1 MGMMLLLSLL
11 LFLAGFVDSIA
22 GGGGLISLPAYLIV
36 GLPPHQAIASNKFS
50 AAIGTTA
57 SAFRFFR
64 KGYMSRECL
73 LYIVLAM
80 LGAQVGSRL
89 AVHIPERLFQG
100 IMLIVLPLVALFSFL
115 SQHRREKL
123 EQRQKESRQETLEGA
138 ALTTQQSHD
147 AANSPMTSLKSLDP
161 AALESLAQAKMKSPA
176 STIHDSSVA
185 ATRNSPIA
193 AKISRRQ
200 LLIASA
206 GSLLIGCYDGLYGP
220 GTGTFLLLLLSEL
233 AGYNISHAA
242 GTTKAVNLASN
253 IGSLLFFFS
262 TDLIRYAYALPGA
275 AFCMLGHTV
284 GSALVVK
291 KGRKIVQAI
300 IFIVLLLLFIKVIS
314 DMLQ

>member
-73 LYIVLAM
+73 LYIILAM

-123 EQRQKESRQETLEGA
+123 EQRQKEARQETLESEALSTLQSTDA
-138 ALTTQQSHD
+138 ATSSLTTQK
-147 AANSPMTSLKSLDP
+147 SPDP
-161 AALESLAQAKMKSPA
+161 AALES
-176 STIHDSSVA
+176 SVA
-185 ATRNSPIA
+185 AEQNNPVQ

-200 LLIASA
+200 LLIASI

>member
-123 EQRQKESRQETLEGA
+123 EQRQKEARQETLESEALSTLQSTDA
-138 ALTTQQSHD
+138 ATSSLTTQK
-147 AANSPMTSLKSLDP
+147 SPDP
-161 AALESLAQAKMKSPA
+161 AALES
-176 STIHDSSVA
+176 SVA
-185 ATRNSPIA
+185 AEQNNPVQ

-200 LLIASA
+200 LLIASI

-291 KGRKIVQAI
+291 KGRKVVQAI
-300 IFIVLLLLFIKVIS
+300 IFLVLLLLFIKVIS
-314 DMLQ
+314 DMLH

>member
-1 MGMMLLLSLL
+1 MGMMMLLSLL

-123 EQRQKESRQETLEGA
+123 EQRQKEARQETLESEALSTLQSTDA
-138 ALTTQQSHD
+138 ATSSLTTQK
-147 AANSPMTSLKSLDP
+147 SPDP
-161 AALESLAQAKMKSPA
+161 AALES
-176 STIHDSSVA
+176 SVA
-185 ATRNSPIA
+185 AEQNNPVQ

-200 LLIASA
+200 LLIASI

>member
-50 AAIGTTA
+50 AAVGTTA

-123 EQRQKESRQETLEGA
+123 EPRQKEARQETLESEALSTLQSTDA
-138 ALTTQQSHD
+138 ATSSLTTQK
-147 AANSPMTSLKSLDP
+147 SPDP
-161 AALESLAQAKMKSPA
+161 AALES
-176 STIHDSSVA
+176 SVA
-185 ATRNSPIA
+185 AEQNNPVQ

-200 LLIASA
+200 LLIASI

>member
-1 MGMMLLLSLL
+1 MGMMMMLSLL

-123 EQRQKESRQETLEGA
+123 EQRQKEARQETLESEALSTLQSTDA
-138 ALTTQQSHD
+138 ATSSLTTQK
-147 AANSPMTSLKSLDP
+147 SPDP
-161 AALESLAQAKMKSPA
+161 AALES
-176 STIHDSSVA
+176 SVA
-185 ATRNSPIA
+185 AEQNNPVQ

>member
-123 EQRQKESRQETLEGA
+123 EQRQKEARQETLESEALSTLQSTDA
-138 ALTTQQSHD
+138 ATSSLTTQK
-147 AANSPMTSLKSLDP
+147 SPDP
-161 AALESLAQAKMKSPA
+161 AALES
-176 STIHDSSVA
+176 SVA
-185 ATRNSPIA
+185 AEQNNPVQ

-200 LLIASA
+200 LLIASI

-233 AGYNISHAA
+233 AGYNISRAA

>member
-57 SAFRFFR
+57 SAFRFFC

-123 EQRQKESRQETLEGA
+123 EQRQKEARQETLESEALSTLQSTDA
-138 ALTTQQSHD
+138 ATSSLTTQK
-147 AANSPMTSLKSLDP
+147 SPDP
-161 AALESLAQAKMKSPA
+161 AALES
-176 STIHDSSVA
+176 SVA
-185 ATRNSPIA
+185 AEQNNPVQ

-200 LLIASA
+200 LLIASI

>member
-57 SAFRFFR
+57 SAFRFLR

-123 EQRQKESRQETLEGA
+123 EQRQKEARQVTLESEA
-138 ALTTQQSHD
+138 LSTLQSTDAATSALTTQK
-147 AANSPMTSLKSLDP
+147 SPDP
-161 AALESLAQAKMKSPA
+161 AALES
-176 STIHDSSVA
+176 SVA
-185 ATRNSPIA
+185 AEQNNPVQ

-200 LLIASA
+200 LLIASI

-262 TDLIRYAYALPGA
+262 TNLIRYAYALPGA

>member
-123 EQRQKESRQETLEGA
+123 EQRQKEARQETLESEALSTLQSTDA
-138 ALTTQQSHD
+138 ATSSLTTQK
-147 AANSPMTSLKSLDP
+147 SPDP
-161 AALESLAQAKMKSPA
+161 AALES
-176 STIHDSSVA
+176 SVA
-185 ATRNSPIA
+185 TAQNSPVP
-193 AKISRRQ
+193 AKVSRRQ
-200 LLIASA
+200 LLIASI

-233 AGYNISHAA
+233 AGYNISHAV

>member
-123 EQRQKESRQETLEGA
+123 EQRPKEARQETLESEALSTLQSTDA
-138 ALTTQQSHD
+138 ATSSLTTQK
-147 AANSPMTSLKSLDP
+147 SPDP
-161 AALESLAQAKMKSPA
+161 AALES
-176 STIHDSSVA
+176 SVA
-185 ATRNSPIA
+185 DEQNNPVQ

-200 LLIASA
+200 LLIASI

>member
-115 SQHRREKL
+115 SQRRREKL
-123 EQRQKESRQETLEGA
+123 EQRPKEARQKTLESEALSTLQSTDA
-138 ALTTQQSHD
+138 ATSSLTTQK
-147 AANSPMTSLKSLDP
+147 SPDP
-161 AALESLAQAKMKSPA
+161 AALES
-176 STIHDSSVA
+176 SVA
-185 ATRNSPIA
+185 AEQNNPVQ

-200 LLIASA
+200 LLIASI

>member
-123 EQRQKESRQETLEGA
+123 EQRQKEARQETLESEALSTLQSTDA
-138 ALTTQQSHD
+138 ATSSLTTQK
-147 AANSPMTSLKSLDP
+147 SPDP
-161 AALESLAQAKMKSPA
+161 AALES
-176 STIHDSSVA
+176 SVA
-185 ATRNSPIA
+185 AEQNNPVQ
-193 AKISRRQ
+193 AKIRRRQ
-200 LLIASA
+200 LLIASI

>member
-123 EQRQKESRQETLEGA
+123 EQRQKEARQETLESEALSTLQSTDA
-138 ALTTQQSHD
+138 ATSSLTTQK
-147 AANSPMTSLKSLDP
+147 SPDP
-161 AALESLAQAKMKSPA
+161 AALES
-176 STIHDSSVA
+176 SVA
-185 ATRNSPIA
+185 AEQNNPVQ

>member
-123 EQRQKESRQETLEGA
+123 EQRQKEARQETLESE
-138 ALTTQQSHD
+138 ALSTLQSTD
-147 AANSPMTSLKSLDP
+147 AATSSLTAQKSPDP
-161 AALESLAQAKMKSPA
+161 AALES
-176 STIHDSSVA
+176 SVA
-185 ATRNSPIA
+185 AEQNNPVQ

-200 LLIASA
+200 LLIASI

-291 KGRKIVQAI
+291 KGRKIVLSLI
-300 IFIVLLLLFIKVIS
+300 HI
-314 DMLQ
+314 

>member
-80 LGAQVGSRL
+80 LGAQVGSRF

-115 SQHRREKL
+115 SQRRREKL
-123 EQRQKESRQETLEGA
+123 EQEQKEARQETLESA
-138 ALTTQQSHD
+138 ALTTQPGLN
-147 AANSPMTSLKSLDP
+147 ATSSDSTSWESQDP
-161 AALESLAQAKMKSPA
+161 AKTKSADPA
-176 STIHDSSVA
+176 TLN
-185 ATRNSPIA
+185 TPIA

-200 LLIASA
+200 LFIASA

>member
-123 EQRQKESRQETLEGA
+123 EQRQKEARQETLESE
-138 ALTTQQSHD
+138 ALSTLQSTD
-147 AANSPMTSLKSLDP
+147 AATSSLTAQKSPDP
-161 AALESLAQAKMKSPA
+161 AALES
-176 STIHDSSVA
+176 SVA
-185 ATRNSPIA
+185 AEQNNPVQ

-200 LLIASA
+200 LLIASI

>member
-57 SAFRFFR
+57 SAFRFLR

-123 EQRQKESRQETLEGA
+123 EQRQKEARQETLESEALSTLQSTDA
-138 ALTTQQSHD
+138 ATSSLTTQK
-147 AANSPMTSLKSLDP
+147 SPDP
-161 AALESLAQAKMKSPA
+161 AALES
-176 STIHDSSVA
+176 SVA
-185 ATRNSPIA
+185 AEQNNPVQ

-200 LLIASA
+200 LLIASI

-300 IFIVLLLLFIKVIS
+300 IFIVLLLLFNKVIS

>member
-50 AAIGTTA
+50 AAVGTTA

-89 AVHIPERLFQG
+89 AVHIPERLLQG

-123 EQRQKESRQETLEGA
+123 EQRQKEARQETLEGA
-138 ALTTQQSHD
+138 ALTTQQNHD
-147 AANSPMTSLKSLDP
+147 AATSAMTSLKSPDP
-161 AALESLAQAKMKSPA
+161 AALK
-176 STIHDSSVA
+176 SSVA
-185 ATRNSPIA
+185 TALNSPVP

-220 GTGTFLLLLLSEL
+220 GTGTFLLILLSEL

-291 KGRKIVQAI
+291 KGRKMVQAI
-300 IFIVLLLLFIKVIS
+300 IFVVLLLLFIKVIS

>member
-123 EQRQKESRQETLEGA
+123 EQRQKEARQETLESEALSTLQSTDA
-138 ALTTQQSHD
+138 ATSSLTTQK
-147 AANSPMTSLKSLDP
+147 SPDP
-161 AALESLAQAKMKSPA
+161 AALES
-176 STIHDSSVA
+176 SVA
-185 ATRNSPIA
+185 AEQNNPVQ

-200 LLIASA
+200 LLIASI

-300 IFIVLLLLFIKVIS
+300 FFIVLLLLFIKVIS

>member
-123 EQRQKESRQETLEGA
+123 EQRQKEARQETLESE
-138 ALTTQQSHD
+138 ALSTLQSTD
-147 AANSPMTSLKSLDP
+147 AATSSLTAQKSPDP
-161 AALESLAQAKMKSPA
+161 SALE
-176 STIHDSSVA
+176 SSVA
-185 ATRNSPIA
+185 AEQNNPVQ

-200 LLIASA
+200 LLIASI

>member
-1 MGMMLLLSLL
+1 MGMMMLLSLL

-89 AVHIPERLFQG
+89 AVHIPEHLFQG

-123 EQRQKESRQETLEGA
+123 EQRQKEARQETLESE
-138 ALTTQQSHD
+138 ALSTLQSTD
-147 AANSPMTSLKSLDP
+147 AATSSLTAQKSPDP
-161 AALESLAQAKMKSPA
+161 AALES
-176 STIHDSSVA
+176 SVA
-185 ATRNSPIA
+185 AEQNNPVQ

-200 LLIASA
+200 LLIASI

>member
-123 EQRQKESRQETLEGA
+123 EQRQKEARQETLESEALSTLQSTDA
-138 ALTTQQSHD
+138 ATSSLTTQK
-147 AANSPMTSLKSLDP
+147 SPDP
-161 AALESLAQAKMKSPA
+161 AALES
-176 STIHDSSVA
+176 SVA
-185 ATRNSPIA
+185 AEQNNPVQ
-193 AKISRRQ
+193 AKISHRQ
-200 LLIASA
+200 LLIASI

>member
-123 EQRQKESRQETLEGA
+123 EPRQKEARQETLESEALSTLQSTDA
-138 ALTTQQSHD
+138 AASSLTTQK
-147 AANSPMTSLKSLDP
+147 SPDP
-161 AALESLAQAKMKSPA
+161 AALES
-176 STIHDSSVA
+176 SVA
-185 ATRNSPIA
+185 AEQNNPVQ

-200 LLIASA
+200 LLIASI

>member
-50 AAIGTTA
+50 AAVGTTA

-115 SQHRREKL
+115 SQRRREKL
-123 EQRQKESRQETLEGA
+123 EQRQKEARQETLESEALSTLQSTDA
-138 ALTTQQSHD
+138 ATSSLTTQK
-147 AANSPMTSLKSLDP
+147 SPDP
-161 AALESLAQAKMKSPA
+161 AALES
-176 STIHDSSVA
+176 SVA
-185 ATRNSPIA
+185 AEQNNPVQ

-200 LLIASA
+200 LLIASI

>member
-50 AAIGTTA
+50 AAVGTTA

-89 AVHIPERLFQG
+89 VVHIPERLFQG

-115 SQHRREKL
+115 SQRRREKL
-123 EQRQKESRQETLEGA
+123 EQEQKEARQKTLESKT
-138 ALTTQQSHD
+138 LTTPQGGEAASAAPKLQKNKTQAAPQNSDKTTINSQIPAKVSH
-147 AANSPMTSLKSLDP
+147 
-161 AALESLAQAKMKSPA
+161 
-176 STIHDSSVA
+176 
-185 ATRNSPIA
+185 
-193 AKISRRQ
+193 RQ

-233 AGYNISHAA
+233 AGYNMTHAA

-253 IGSLLFFFS
+253 IGSLIFFFS

-275 AFCMLGHTV
+275 AFCMLGHVV

-291 KGRKIVQAI
+291 KGRKMVQAI
-300 IFIVLLLLFIKVIS
+300 IFVVLLLLFIKVIS

>member
-11 LFLAGFVDSIA
+11 LFLAGFIDSIA

-57 SAFRFFR
+57 SAFRFLR

-89 AVHIPERLFQG
+89 AVHIPERLFQR

-123 EQRQKESRQETLEGA
+123 EQRQKEARQETLESEALSTLQSTDA
-138 ALTTQQSHD
+138 ATSSLTTQK
-147 AANSPMTSLKSLDP
+147 SPDP
-161 AALESLAQAKMKSPA
+161 AALES
-176 STIHDSSVA
+176 SVA
-185 ATRNSPIA
+185 AEQNNPVQ

-200 LLIASA
+200 LLIASI

>member
-1 MGMMLLLSLL
+1 MGMMLLSLL

-123 EQRQKESRQETLEGA
+123 EQRQKEARQETLESEALSTLQSTDA
-138 ALTTQQSHD
+138 ATSSLTTQK
-147 AANSPMTSLKSLDP
+147 SPDP
-161 AALESLAQAKMKSPA
+161 AALES
-176 STIHDSSVA
+176 SVA
-185 ATRNSPIA
+185 AEQNNPVQ

-200 LLIASA
+200 LLIASI

>member
-123 EQRQKESRQETLEGA
+123 EQRQKEARQETLESEALSTLQSTDA
-138 ALTTQQSHD
+138 ATSSLTTQK
-147 AANSPMTSLKSLDP
+147 SPDP
-161 AALESLAQAKMKSPA
+161 AALES
-176 STIHDSSVA
+176 SVA
-185 ATRNSPIA
+185 AEQNIPVQ

-200 LLIASA
+200 LLIASI

>member
-50 AAIGTTA
+50 AAVGTTA

-115 SQHRREKL
+115 SQRRREKL
-123 EQRQKESRQETLEGA
+123 EQRPKEARQKTLESKT
-138 ALTTQQSHD
+138 LTTPQGGEAASAAPKLQKNTTQAAPQSFD
-147 AANSPMTSLKSLDP
+147 KT
-161 AALESLAQAKMKSPA
+161 
-176 STIHDSSVA
+176 TI
-185 ATRNSPIA
+185 NSPIP
-193 AKISRRQ
+193 AKVSRRQ

-233 AGYNISHAA
+233 AGYNMTHAA

-253 IGSLLFFFS
+253 IGSLIFFFS

-275 AFCMLGHTV
+275 AFCMLGHVV

-291 KGRKIVQAI
+291 KGRKMVQAI
-300 IFIVLLLLFIKVIS
+300 IFVVLLLLFIKVIS

>member
-123 EQRQKESRQETLEGA
+123 EQRQKEARQETLESEALSTLQSTDA
-138 ALTTQQSHD
+138 ATSSLTTQK
-147 AANSPMTSLKSLDP
+147 SPDP
-161 AALESLAQAKMKSPA
+161 AALESY
-176 STIHDSSVA
+176 VA
-185 ATRNSPIA
+185 AEQNNPVQ

-200 LLIASA
+200 LLIASI

>member
-123 EQRQKESRQETLEGA
+123 EQRQKEARQETLESEALSTLQSTDA
-138 ALTTQQSHD
+138 ATSSLTTQK
-147 AANSPMTSLKSLDP
+147 SPDP
-161 AALESLAQAKMKSPA
+161 AALES
-176 STIHDSSVA
+176 SVA
-185 ATRNSPIA
+185 AEQNNPVQ

-200 LLIASA
+200 LLIASI

>member
-115 SQHRREKL
+115 SQRRREKL
-123 EQRQKESRQETLEGA
+123 EQRQKEARQKTLESKTWTTPQGGEA
-138 ALTTQQSHD
+138 ASAAPKLQKNTTQ
-147 AANSPMTSLKSLDP
+147 AAPQNSDKTTINSQIP
-161 AALESLAQAKMKSPA
+161 AK
-176 STIHDSSVA
+176 V
-185 ATRNSPIA
+185 
-193 AKISRRQ
+193 SRRQ
-200 LLIASA
+200 LLIASI

-275 AFCMLGHTV
+275 AFCMLGHVV

>member
-1 MGMMLLLSLL
+1 MGMMMLLSLL

-123 EQRQKESRQETLEGA
+123 EQRQKEARQETLESE
-138 ALTTQQSHD
+138 ALSTLQSTD
-147 AANSPMTSLKSLDP
+147 AATSSLTAQKSPDP
-161 AALESLAQAKMKSPA
+161 AALES
-176 STIHDSSVA
+176 SVA
-185 ATRNSPIA
+185 AEQNNPVQ

-200 LLIASA
+200 LLIASI

>member
-123 EQRQKESRQETLEGA
+123 EQRQKEARQETLESE
-138 ALTTQQSHD
+138 ALSTLQSTD
-147 AANSPMTSLKSLDP
+147 AATSSLTAQKSPDP
-161 AALESLAQAKMKSPA
+161 AALES
-176 STIHDSSVA
+176 SVA
-185 ATRNSPIA
+185 AEQNNPVQ

-200 LLIASA
+200 LLIASI

-233 AGYNISHAA
+233 AGYNISRAA

>member
-50 AAIGTTA
+50 AAVGTTA

-115 SQHRREKL
+115 SQRRREKL
-123 EQRQKESRQETLEGA
+123 EQRQKEARQKTLESKTWTTPQGGEA
-138 ALTTQQSHD
+138 ASAAPKLQNTTQ
-147 AANSPMTSLKSLDP
+147 AAPRNFDKTTLNCPIP
-161 AALESLAQAKMKSPA
+161 AK
-176 STIHDSSVA
+176 V
-185 ATRNSPIA
+185 
-193 AKISRRQ
+193 SRRQ

-233 AGYNISHAA
+233 AGYNMTHAA

-253 IGSLLFFFS
+253 IGSLIFFFS

-275 AFCMLGHTV
+275 AFCMLGHVV

-291 KGRKIVQAI
+291 KGRKMVQAI
-300 IFIVLLLLFIKVIS
+300 IFVVLLLLFIKVIS

>member
-1 MGMMLLLSLL
+1 MGMILLSLL

-123 EQRQKESRQETLEGA
+123 EQRQKEARQETLESEALSTLQSTDA
-138 ALTTQQSHD
+138 ATSSLTTQK
-147 AANSPMTSLKSLDP
+147 SPDP
-161 AALESLAQAKMKSPA
+161 AALES
-176 STIHDSSVA
+176 SVA
-185 ATRNSPIA
+185 AEQNNPVQ

-300 IFIVLLLLFIKVIS
+300 IFVVLLLLFIKVIS

>member
-50 AAIGTTA
+50 AAVGTTA
-57 SAFRFFR
+57 SALRFFR

-89 AVHIPERLFQG
+89 VVHIPERLFQG

-115 SQHRREKL
+115 SQRRREKL
-123 EQRQKESRQETLEGA
+123 EQRPKEARQKTLESKT
-138 ALTTQQSHD
+138 LTTPQGGEAASAAPKLQKNTTQAAPQSFD
-147 AANSPMTSLKSLDP
+147 KT
-161 AALESLAQAKMKSPA
+161 
-176 STIHDSSVA
+176 TI
-185 ATRNSPIA
+185 NSPIP
-193 AKISRRQ
+193 AKVSRRQ

-220 GTGTFLLLLLSEL
+220 GTGTFLLLMLSEL
-233 AGYNISHAA
+233 AGYNMTHAA

-275 AFCMLGHTV
+275 AFCMLGHVV

-291 KGRKIVQAI
+291 KGRKMVQAI
-300 IFIVLLLLFIKVIS
+300 IFVVLLLLFIKVIS

>member
-89 AVHIPERLFQG
+89 AVHIHERLFQG

-123 EQRQKESRQETLEGA
+123 EQRQKEARQETLESEALSTLQSTDA
-138 ALTTQQSHD
+138 ATSSLTTQK
-147 AANSPMTSLKSLDP
+147 SPDP
-161 AALESLAQAKMKSPA
+161 AALESSVTAAQ
-176 STIHDSSVA
+176 
-185 ATRNSPIA
+185 NSPVPV
-193 AKISRRQ
+193 KISRRQ

-291 KGRKIVQAI
+291 KGRKVVQAI
-300 IFIVLLLLFIKVIS
+300 IFLVLLLLFIKVIS

>member
-11 LFLAGFVDSIA
+11 LFLAGFIDSIA

-123 EQRQKESRQETLEGA
+123 EQRQKEARQETLESEALSTLQSTDA
-138 ALTTQQSHD
+138 ATSSLTTQK
-147 AANSPMTSLKSLDP
+147 SPDP
-161 AALESLAQAKMKSPA
+161 AALES
-176 STIHDSSVA
+176 SVA
-185 ATRNSPIA
+185 AEQNNPVQ

-200 LLIASA
+200 LLIASI

-233 AGYNISHAA
+233 AGYNISRAA